1 MVPSARI
8 LVYGYDIKLEGS
20 NSITSI
26 IDLSKA
32 LLQQVKTVREDSM
45 VLPSKITR
53 YLYLLIRL
61 QLGHRPL
68 IFIGHCLGGLVIK
81 QVCSEYEHCL
91 VQLI

>member
-8 LVYGYDIKLEGS
+8 LVYGYDTKLEGS

-53 YLYLLIRL
+53 YLYLLI
-61 QLGHRPL
+61 
-68 IFIGHCLGGLVIK
+68 
-81 QVCSEYEHCL
+81 
-91 VQLI
+91 

>member
-1 MVPSARI
+1 VHGLAGNAFGSWRSRTENSLWLRDFLPEMVPSARI
-8 LVYGYDIKLEGS
+8 LVYGYDTKLEGS

-53 YLYLLIRL
+53 YLYLLI
-61 QLGHRPL
+61 
-68 IFIGHCLGGLVIK
+68 
-81 QVCSEYEHCL
+81 
-91 VQLI
+91 